1 MQFKEQYSRTNS
13 CGRLCALLAS
23 LRVTCESYLKTVGV
37 HVKGEE
43 QQYVRMMKLLTETHI
58 QSCMLKNA
66 VVLLSQKLELDS
78 LLQLAQF
85 IAKEYV
91 SEMHEH
97 RTKALDA
104 HKQSPVC
111 QLMPPVPHLRGDLQR
126 HGPSA
131 FRELSTK
138 ATSSA
143 SSEAGTTDEGDT
155 SPHEDKEICS
165 HIVSLTP
172 ESVDESMS
180 DAAEE
185 WSDDEYEFCTNVD
198 GTSEAQCQCYACVL
212 NKNTGRE
219 TSTGRLL

>member
-1 MQFKEQYSRTNS
+1 MEAARLVQFKEQYTRANAR
-13 CGRLCALLAS
+13 GRLCALLAS

-43 QQYVRMMKLLTETHI
+43 QKYVRMMKLLTETHI
-58 QSCMLKNA
+58 QSCMMKDA
-66 VVLLSQKLELDS
+66 EVLLSQKLELDS
-78 LLQLAQF
+78 LLQLAHF

-91 SEMHEH
+91 LEMHEY
-97 RTKALDA
+97 RTRALNA
-104 HKQSPVC
+104 HKQSPAC
-111 QLMPPVPHLRGDLQR
+111 QLVLPVPHLRGDLQR

-131 FRELSTK
+131 FRALSTK
-138 ATSSA
+138 GTSSA

-155 SPHEDKEICS
+155 SPHEDEEICR

-172 ESVDESMS
+172 ESADESMS
-180 DAAEE
+180 DAAQE

-212 NKNTGRE
+212 NENTGRE
-219 TSTGRLL
+219 T